1 MSGDGRI
8 SQNTS
13 VTVGLIHPGEMG
25 AAVGATLRGVG
36 ETVLWASAGRSAA
49 TVEGAQQ
56 AGLEDVGSVQE
67 LSQRCDLLICLCP
80 PHAAVAVAEAV
91 PAFPGIYVDANAI
104 SPARARALAASAAM
118 WTGVSSDR
126 RRVTGDNSL
135 YLSGLEAGSVA
146 EVFGGTTLAATVVSD
161 QPGVASALKMAYAAW
176 TKGSAALLLATRA
189 VARADGVEEALLR
202 EWRTSRP
209 HLEEQ
214 SAAAAGSAL
223 REGWRWIGEM
233 EEIAQTFAAAD
244 LPDGFHLA
252 AAEMYRRAA
261 NEAVDAENPDPLFA
275 TIAARAAGDL
285 SDQSRFKR

>member
-1 MSGDGRI
+1 
-8 SQNTS
+8 
-13 VTVGLIHPGEMG
+13 MG
-25 AAVGATLRGVG
+25 AAIGATLRGVG

-49 TVEGAQQ
+49 TAERAQQ

-91 PAFPGIYVDANAI
+91 PPFSGIYVDANAI
-104 SPARARALAASAAM
+104 SPARAHAIAGRVGRYVDG
-118 WTGVSSDR
+118 GVIGPPPSSPGTTR
-126 RRVTGDNSL
+126 L

-146 EVFGGTTLAATVVSD
+146 EIFAGTTLEATVVSD

-202 EWRTSRP
+202 EWRKSLP

-214 SAAAAGSAL
+214 SAAAARSAL
-223 REGWRWIGEM
+223 RKGWRWIGEM

-261 NEAVDAENPDPLFA
+261 NEAVDADN
-275 TIAARAAGDL
+275 R
-285 SDQSRFKR
+285 R